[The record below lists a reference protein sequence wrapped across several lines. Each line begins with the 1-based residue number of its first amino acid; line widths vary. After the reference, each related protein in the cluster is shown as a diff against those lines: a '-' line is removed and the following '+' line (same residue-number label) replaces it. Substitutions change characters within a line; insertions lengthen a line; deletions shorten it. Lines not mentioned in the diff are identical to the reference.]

1 MVTTAPSR
9 RLALAPGELANLD
22 DARGTTVRVGRGQ
35 VWLTQYGDPVDHVL
49 DAGDSWAVE
58 RNGRTIVQAQN
69 ATIVDLTG
77 PGAAAAVIPI
87 TRAPAP
93 QQLADWLARAVN
105 DWLERRWVPYV

>member
-1 MVTTAPSR
+1 MVTTASSR
-9 RLALAPGELANLD
+9 RLALASGELVNLD
-22 DARGTTVRVGRGQ
+22 DARGTTVHVGRGQ

-77 PGAAAAVIPI
+77 PGAADAVIPI
-87 TRAPAP
+87 ARAPAP